1 MSAPS
6 EDYGSTLKTETQH
19 RRRLSLTVHDHG
31 PLLLKCTEL
40 NVKMSMST
48 FQKVTLASCV
58 VLCVALLLPKMLLS
72 RGKKDAER
80 PEGWFPLIL
89 PLLKQGHKNLLV
101 RGEMY
106 LHMLGIFKTL
116 DECDGSCDNTVSPAS
131 CCYTFL
137 PPGGALLIY

>member
-1 MSAPS
+1 
-6 EDYGSTLKTETQH
+6 
-19 RRRLSLTVHDHG
+19 
-31 PLLLKCTEL
+31 
-40 NVKMSMST
+40 MST

-101 RGEMY
+101 SGEMY

-116 DECDGSCDNTVSPAS
+116 DECDGTSCDNTVSPAS